1 MTVLLCAAF
10 FGTLIGLSLG
20 MLGAGGS
27 ILAVPVL
34 MHVLGQSGAQATT
47 GALVVVGVSSF
58 IGVLT
63 SLRRHTV
70 MVARGLTFGAVAL
83 GGTTVGAIASSHVDE
98 QVLMTAFGTLMLLV
112 GTSMAVRARRPGAGE
127 GESGF
132 DTPVVGFKP
141 TLHLEWPRLA
151 RILATA
157 TLVGFL
163 TGFLGVGGGFLVVP
177 ALVLSLGLPMPNAA
191 ATSML
196 VITVT
201 SSAALLVR
209 SGTGIHPDW
218 DVVAALTA
226 ATAVA
231 TVVGTRLAGR
241 ANRAWL
247 HRGFTALVLVVGF
260 LVLGDAVLPLL
271 G

>member
-1 MTVLLCAAF
+1 MTLLLLAVL
-10 FGTLIGLSLG
+10 FGALIGLSLG
-20 MLGAGGS
+20 TLGAGGS

-34 MHVLGQSGAQATT
+34 VHVLGQSPAQATT
-47 GALVVVGVSSF
+47 GALVVVGVSSL

-70 MVARGLTFGAVAL
+70 MVARGLIFGAVAL
-83 GGTTVGAIASSHVDE
+83 GGTTVGALASDHVDDD
-98 QVLMTAFGTLMLLV
+98 VLMAAFGAVMLLV
-112 GTSMAVRARRPGAGE
+112 GTSMAVRARRPGAGD
-127 GESGF
+127 GQSGF
-132 DTPVVGFKP
+132 DTPVVGFRP
-141 TLHLEWPRLA
+141 TFHLEWPRAL

-177 ALVLSLGLPMPNAA
+177 ALVLALGLPMPNAA

-209 SGTGIHPDW
+209 SGTGVHPDW
-218 DVVAALTA
+218 DVVGTLTA

-241 ANRAWL
+241 VNRALL
-247 HRGFTALVLVVGF
+247 HRAFTVLVLAIGV
-260 LVLGDAVLPLL
+260 LVLGDALL
-271 G
+271 DQLG